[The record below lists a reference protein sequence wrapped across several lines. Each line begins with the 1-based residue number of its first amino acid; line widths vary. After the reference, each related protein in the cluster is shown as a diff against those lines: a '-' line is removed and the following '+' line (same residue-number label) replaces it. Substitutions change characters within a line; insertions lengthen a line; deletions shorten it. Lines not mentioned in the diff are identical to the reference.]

1 MKGLRYC
8 VASLKI
14 TSSFNAFH
22 GTHKIVHCEYSISI
36 IIKGEIILGFVKHLD
51 SANLVKTLESQC
63 ALLANCYL
71 DEILG
76 RATHE
81 VIAMHFMNIFE
92 NVADEIVV
100 IGDNMEVSVS
110 RSDLQTYRYQSFSL
124 LQKGISA
131 FLKCNLHESYNILTE
146 AIEKDEL
153 NQQAYMLR
161 GRVLR
166 YMGEY
171 HKAKDDFSHV
181 IKLDEKWSEGYRNM
195 GNILL
200 FLECYDKMMP
210 YFDQAIKLAP
220 YSSLAINN
228 RGYAQIL
235 LGNYD
240 AAISDC
246 LRAIDLNPEY
256 VEAHTDVA
264 AAYEK
269 LGEVELAARFR
280 EAAEK
285 IQNKHSTNENATY
298 TIGDPEDYRC
308 FYLLE

>member
-1 MKGLRYC
+1 

-22 GTHKIVHCEYSISI
+22 GTNKIIQCEYSISI
-36 IIKGEIILGFVKHLD
+36 IIRGEIILGFVKHLD
-51 SANLVKTLESQC
+51 SIVIVKKLEYQC
-63 ALLANCYL
+63 ALLAGCYL

-81 VIAMHFMNIFE
+81 VIAMHFMNLFE
-92 NVADEIVV
+92 NVADEVVV

-110 RSDLQTYRYQSFSL
+110 QSDLQIYKYQSFSL
-124 LQKGISA
+124 LQKGIRA
-131 FLKCNLHESYNILTE
+131 FMKCNFQEAYTILTK
-146 AIEKDEL
+146 AIEKDGL

-171 HKAKDDFSHV
+171 HKAKEDFSHV
-181 IKLDEKWSEGYRNM
+181 IELDEKWSEGYRNM

-200 FLECYDKMMP
+200 FQECYDKMMP

-220 YSSLAINN
+220 YSSLAANN
-228 RGYAQIL
+228 RGYAHIL

-246 LRAIDLNPEY
+246 LRAIDLNPAY
-256 VEAHTDVA
+256 VEAHTDIA
-264 AAYEK
+264 TAYEK
-269 LGEVELAARFR
+269 LGEVELAAKFR
-280 EAAEK
+280 AVAEQ
-285 IQNKHSTNENATY
+285 IQVNHSTNDNVIY
-298 TIGDPEDYRC
+298 TIGDQEDYRC